1 MIRTAAEKINRK
13 IAFQITVALGVFLA
27 LLFVPLPGGLPY
39 QGQRVLAVVGL
50 AVVLWITELV
60 PAAVT
65 GLLAV
70 VLLAVFGGVD
80 DIAVALSGF
89 SSPVPYF
96 LIGILALGLGVHKSG
111 LADRGARVLLAWVGG
126 SPRRLLSQMVI
137 SFVPMSLLL
146 PSATT
151 RNAILVHVYDNAL
164 DQWKVPSQ
172 DPLRKATTL
181 ALGSLN
187 RLASTALLTGGQ
199 APVAAAA
206 LLGGMGWGRWF
217 VLLGMP
223 YYLLL
228 LAGGAVLFLW
238 FRRGFRATMPAIS
251 VAESVPWTGMEVRAA
266 AIAGLTALLWFTDSW
281 HHLHPAVPAL
291 LALVLLMTPGIG
303 FLTWSE
309 FDRDAGWANFI
320 IMGTSL
326 SLANA
331 MMASGVAQ
339 WLADG
344 IELAASPVLDSPIAV
359 LLAMMVASTGIR
371 LVIPNIVGYL
381 ALVMPVTMSL
391 AATLGLNP
399 LVCGLAVLVVGDAT
413 LFYPAA
419 GSASII
425 AYARGAVG
433 GGDIFR
439 FGLAMNLVSYAVV
452 AAVAVPWWSVVGEP
466 LVLAGA

>member
-1 MIRTAAEKINRK
+1 MNRTATRKINGK
-13 IAFQITVALGVFLA
+13 IAFQIAVALGVFLG
-27 LLFVPLPGGLPY
+27 LLFAPLPGGLPY

-50 AVVLWITELV
+50 AVVLWITELM

-70 VLLAVFGGVD
+70 VLLGVFGGVD
-80 DIAVALSGF
+80 NIEVALSGF

-111 LADRGARVLLAWVGG
+111 LAERAARVLLVWVGG
-126 SPRRLLSQMVI
+126 SPRRLFSQMVI

-164 DQWKVPSQ
+164 EQWEVRQ
-172 DPLRKATTL
+172 RDPLQKATAL

-187 RLASTALLTGGQ
+187 RLASTALLTGGT

-217 VLLGMP
+217 LLLGVP

-228 LAGGAVLFLW
+228 LVGGAALFLW
-238 FRRGFRATMPAIS
+238 YRRGFQATMPAIT
-251 VAESVPWTGMEVRAA
+251 AGESVPWTGMEVRAA

-291 LALVLLMTPGIG
+291 MAMVLLMTPGIG

-309 FDRDAGWANFI
+309 FDREAGWANFI

-331 MMASGVAQ
+331 MVGSGVAQ
-339 WLADG
+339 WMADG
-344 IELAASPVLDSPIAV
+344 IELAASPVLGSPIAV

-381 ALVMPVTMSL
+381 ALVIPVSMSL

-419 GSASII
+419 GSAAII
-425 AYARGAVG
+425 AFARGTVG
-433 GGDIFR
+433 GVEIFR
-439 FGLAMNLVSYAVV
+439 FGLLMNLVSYAVV
-452 AAVAVPWWSVVGEP
+452 AAVAVPWWSMVGEP
-466 LVLAGA
+466 LVLSGV